1 MDVKRISP
9 SHPQELRCGRESI
22 AYLYAL
28 WYLLYMTTEHTAG
41 VGVDRLFGTGAHF
54 AQLKSRR
61 HPSMKRFV
69 IGSKSKV
76 EIFDLTKT
84 DAQLAAAKEVLSA
97 LAREGKTVLFVGGK
111 SEVGPAVKESAS
123 RIGQPYVAG
132 RWLGGTI
139 SNFPE
144 IKKRIDRL
152 ADLLQKRDSGELAK
166 LYTKLERVYID
177 REIDRLLERL
187 GGISELARKPDAFVI
202 VDTKHEA
209 HATKEARDAG
219 IPVIGIMSS
228 DCDLADPTYP
238 IVTNDASRD
247 TVKLILSELALAY
260 DAGRKA

>member
-1 MDVKRISP
+1 VP
-9 SHPQELRCGRESI
+9 FLEGYLWLFQAI
-22 AYLYAL
+22 ASLKAL
-28 WYLLYMTTEHTAG
+28 WYLLSMTTDNTAG
-41 VGVDRLFGTGAHF
+41 IGVDRLFNTGAHF

-61 HPSMKRFV
+61 HPSMKPFV

-76 EIFDLTKT
+76 EIFDLAKT
-84 DAQLAAAKEVLSA
+84 DAQLSAAKDFMSA
-97 LAREGKTVLFVGGK
+97 LARDGKIVLFVGGK
-111 SEVGPAVKESAS
+111 SEVGPAIKDAAS

-177 REIDRLLERL
+177 REIERLLERL
-187 GGISELARKPDAFVI
+187 GGIADLGRKPDAFVI

-228 DCDLADPTYP
+228 DCDLNDAAYP

-247 TVKLILSELALAY
+247 TVKLILGELSSAY

>member
-1 MDVKRISP
+1 
-9 SHPQELRCGRESI
+9 
-22 AYLYAL
+22 
-28 WYLLYMTTEHTAG
+28 MTTDNTAG

-61 HPSMKRFV
+61 HPSMKPF
-69 IGSKSKV
+69 ILGMKSRV

-84 DAQLAAAKEVLSA
+84 DAQLAEAKQVMSA
-97 LAREGKTVLFVGGK
+97 LARDGKIVLFVGGK
-111 SEVGPAVKESAS
+111 REVSDQVRETAA

-139 SNFPE
+139 SNFTE

-166 LYTKLERVYID
+166 LYTKLERIYID
-177 REIDRLLERL
+177 REIDRLSERL

-202 VDTKHEA
+202 VDTKHES

-228 DCDLADPTYP
+228 DCDLKDATYP
-238 IVTNDASRD
+238 IVTNDASRA
-247 TVKLILSELALAY
+247 TVSLILGELASAFET
-260 DAGRKA
+260 GRSAA